1 MPYRLIVNALC
12 SNGLIW
18 TKYKKLCSHTRDLC
32 YSNVRLLIEYL
43 THYLVVSFTDLD
55 RPGPSAAP

>member
-1 MPYRLIVNALC
+1 MPYRLSVNALC

-18 TKYKKLCSHTRDLC
+18 TKYKKWCTHIRDLC

-43 THYLVVSFTDLD
+43 THYLD
-55 RPGPSAAP
+55 RLGPSAAP